1 MELKKYKIGDLVQ
14 VTRGASLGGEFY
26 ATQGNYVRLTCGNFD
41 YRNNCFKENQSK
53 DNIYYTG
60 GFKEEF
66 LLEKGD
72 IITPLTEQ
80 AIGLLGST
88 ARIPESGK
96 YIQSQDIAKIDCNES
111 LLDKDF
117 AFYLISSACVKQQLS
132 AAAQQTKIRHTSPD
146 KIKECTVWIPSLDI
160 QKRIGRI
167 LTDIDNKIAINRQ
180 INDNLEAMAKQLYD
194 YWFVQFDFPNEE
206 GKPYKSSGGAMV
218 WNDKLKREI
227 PEGWY
232 AENICKIAN
241 ILSGGTPS
249 KAVDEYW
256 NNGTIPFFG
265 PTDCNGSVFQIK
277 TADHITQKGLEH
289 CASSL
294 FEEGIVI
301 ITARGSIGK
310 LVIVGTPMAMNQ
322 SCYALQSK
330 EGEYEYLYFLTTQLI
345 DCLKAK
351 GSGSVFKSIIAS
363 DIEHSALCIA
373 TDNVVSD
380 FCKKVKPMFEKL
392 KANTIEIA
400 ELTKQ
405 RDELLPLLMNGQ
417 ATVNYH
423 LSASFLSSL
432 ILYRDQYKFYDMKET
447 IIQTVLD
454 GMRAVLTE
462 NQLDL
467 LTDVTR
473 KALSEC
479 EITPKATEEE
489 QRNKENVELLGAF
502 ISSKKVEGCSDKT
515 IHYYKS
521 SIEKLIATVK
531 KNVCDIATND
541 IRCYLAEQQEQ
552 RGLSKVT
559 IDNLRR
565 IYSSFFSW
573 LEDEDYITK
582 SPVRRIHKVRT
593 DALVKE
599 VLTDENIE
607 VLRDSC
613 QELRDIAM
621 IDLLLSTGMR
631 VGELVKINR
640 DDIDFQER
648 QCVVFGKG
656 NKEREVYFNA
666 RTKIHLKKYLEQ
678 RTDTNPALFVSL
690 HEPHTRLTIS
700 GVEVRLRQLG
710 KRVNLNKVHPH
721 KFRRTLATMAIDK
734 GMPIEQ
740 VQKMLGHVK
749 IDTTLHYA
757 MVNQTNVKIA
767 HRKFLN

>member
-1 MELKKYKIGDLVQ
+1 
-14 VTRGASLGGEFY
+14 
-26 ATQGNYVRLTCGNFD
+26 
-41 YRNNCFKENQSK
+41 
-53 DNIYYTG
+53 
-60 GFKEEF
+60 
-66 LLEKGD
+66 
-72 IITPLTEQ
+72 
-80 AIGLLGST
+80 
-88 ARIPESGK
+88 
-96 YIQSQDIAKIDCNES
+96 
-111 LLDKDF
+111 
-117 AFYLISSACVKQQLS
+117 
-132 AAAQQTKIRHTSPD
+132 
-146 KIKECTVWIPSLDI
+146 
-160 QKRIGRI
+160 
-167 LTDIDNKIAINRQ
+167 
-180 INDNLEAMAKQLYD
+180 MAKQLYD

-218 WNDKLKREI
+218 WNEKLKREI
-227 PEGWY
+227 PQGWSNGVLSDVANITMGQSPDGSSYNEDSEGIIFYQGSTDFGLRFPDIRQYTTSPSRY
-232 AENICKIAN
+232 ANKGDILMSVRAPVGALNIAN
-241 ILSGGTPS
+241 NDCCIGRGLSALSSKIGSITHLYYLMNDFRLKFEGMNSAGTTFGS
-249 KAVDEYW
+249 ITKDEL
-256 NNGTIPFFG
+256 F
-265 PTDCNGSVFQIK
+265 
-277 TADHITQKGLEH
+277 
-289 CASSL
+289 SL
-294 FEEGIVI
+294 PVI
-301 ITARGSIGK
+301 IPTKSVISEFEQVCEPIFDKQMIIG
-310 LVIVGTPMAMNQ
+310 
-322 SCYALQSK
+322 
-330 EGEYEYLYFLTTQLI
+330 E
-345 DCLKAK
+345 
-351 GSGSVFKSIIAS
+351 
-363 DIEHSALCIA
+363 
-373 TDNVVSD
+373 
-380 FCKKVKPMFEKL
+380 
-392 KANTIEIA
+392 EINA
-400 ELTKQ
+400 LTKQ

-462 NQLDL
+462 NQLDM

-489 QRNKENVELLGAF
+489 QRNKENVELLGTF

-640 DDIDFQER
+640 EDIDFQER
-648 QCVVFGKG
+648 QCIVFGKG

>member
-1 MELKKYKIGDLVQ
+1 
-14 VTRGASLGGEFY
+14 
-26 ATQGNYVRLTCGNFD
+26 
-41 YRNNCFKENQSK
+41 
-53 DNIYYTG
+53 
-60 GFKEEF
+60 
-66 LLEKGD
+66 
-72 IITPLTEQ
+72 
-80 AIGLLGST
+80 
-88 ARIPESGK
+88 
-96 YIQSQDIAKIDCNES
+96 
-111 LLDKDF
+111 
-117 AFYLISSACVKQQLS
+117 
-132 AAAQQTKIRHTSPD
+132 
-146 KIKECTVWIPSLDI
+146 
-160 QKRIGRI
+160 
-167 LTDIDNKIAINRQ
+167 
-180 INDNLEAMAKQLYD
+180 MAKQLYD

-218 WNDKLKREI
+218 WNEKLKCEI
-227 PEGWY
+227 PQGWSTLP
-232 AENICKIAN
+232 IAA
-241 ILSGGTPS
+241 ILDKYPTTKRYETKEYLSCGKYPIIDQGDAYIVGFTNEDDNLLTRHP
-249 KAVDEYW
+249 AVL
-256 NNGTIPFFG
+256 FG
-265 PTDCNGSVFQIK
+265 
-277 TADHITQKGLEH
+277 DHSTKVKFLD
-289 CASSL
+289 
-294 FEEGIVI
+294 FDF
-301 ITARGSIGK
+301 ARGAD
-310 LVIVGTPMAMNQ
+310 GTQVLYSSNEAVSQ
-322 SCYALQSK
+322 Y
-330 EGEYEYLYFLTTQLI
+330 YLYFAICALQI
-345 DCLKAK
+345 PNPGYSRHFKYLKELPIIIPSKTMANK
-351 GSGSVFKSIIAS
+351 FKKIIKPLFENWTKNVFCNI
-363 DIEHSALCIA
+363 
-373 TDNVVSD
+373 T
-380 FCKKVKPMFEKL
+380 
-392 KANTIEIA
+392 
-400 ELTKQ
+400 LTKQ
-405 RDELLPLLMNGQ
+405 RDELLPLLINGQ
-417 ATVNYH
+417 ASVNYH

-447 IIQTVLD
+447 IIQAVLD
-454 GMRAVLTE
+454 GMRAFLTD
-462 NQLDL
+462 NQLEL

-473 KALSEC
+473 RALSEC
-479 EITPKATEEE
+479 EITPKLAEEE

-531 KNVCDIATND
+531 KNVCDISTND

-640 DDIDFQER
+640 EDIDFQER
-648 QCVVFGKG
+648 QCIVFGKG

-710 KRVNLNKVHPH
+710 KKVNLNKVHPH

>member
-1 MELKKYKIGDLVQ
+1 M
-14 VTRGASLGGEFY
+14 
-26 ATQGNYVRLTCGNFD
+26 
-41 YRNNCFKENQSK
+41 
-53 DNIYYTG
+53 
-60 GFKEEF
+60 
-66 LLEKGD
+66 
-72 IITPLTEQ
+72 
-80 AIGLLGST
+80 
-88 ARIPESGK
+88 AR
-96 YIQSQDIAKIDCNES
+96 
-111 LLDKDF
+111 
-117 AFYLISSACVKQQLS
+117 
-132 AAAQQTKIRHTSPD
+132 
-146 KIKECTVWIPSLDI
+146 
-160 QKRIGRI
+160 
-167 LTDIDNKIAINRQ
+167 
-180 INDNLEAMAKQLYD
+180 QLYD

-218 WNDKLKREI
+218 WNEKLKREI
-227 PEGWY
+227 PEEWKTANVFDELSVQYGFPFSTELFTEEPTNIPVVRIRDIL
-232 AENICKIAN
+232 ENSVSAY
-241 ILSGGTPS
+241 SEEE
-249 KAVDEYW
+249 VDEKYKLQKQDLLVGMDGNFHMNYW
-256 NNGTIPFFG
+256 NDNVSYL
-265 PTDCNGSVFQIK
+265 NQRSVRLRAKSKSAVSIMQAKYDIAPYIK
-277 TADHITQKGLEH
+277 A
-289 CASSL
+289 
-294 FEEGIVI
+294 
-301 ITARGSIGK
+301 
-310 LVIVGTPMAMNQ
+310 
-322 SCYALQSK
+322 K
-330 EGEYEYLYFLTTQLI
+330 ELR
-345 DCLKAK
+345 AK
-351 GSGSVFKSIIAS
+351 GSTVGHLSDKDLKELFVLVSPNADFRNKFDSILAEI
-363 DIEHSALCIA
+363 IENRCEMI
-373 TDNVVSD
+373 
-380 FCKKVKPMFEKL
+380 
-392 KANTIEIA
+392 

-417 ATVNYH
+417 ASVNYH
-423 LSASFLSSL
+423 LSASFLSSF
-432 ILYRDQYKFYDMKET
+432 ILYRDQYKFCPMKET
-447 IIQTVLD
+447 VIQAVLD

-462 NQLDL
+462 NQLEM

-479 EITPKATEEE
+479 EITPKLAEEE
-489 QRNKENVELLGAF
+489 QRNKENAELLGAF

-521 SIEKLIATVK
+521 SIEKLIASVK

-565 IYSSFFSW
+565 IFSSFFSW

-613 QELRDIAM
+613 QEMRDVAM

-710 KRVNLNKVHPH
+710 KRVNLHKVHPH

-757 MVNQTNVKIA
+757 MVNQANVKAA